1 MKKILSAL
9 IAAAALTA
17 CNETEQT
24 IVGKTYT
31 LLPEKAITI
40 AFDEKEPR
48 FYGKAVNN
56 YFGEYK
62 IDKNNITLTLQ
73 GSTMMAAP
81 EEEMKREMDYFQNIG
96 KIKTFTLKGQSLEL
110 KGDGVTLTY
119 EQDKNISQN

>member
-1 MKKILSAL
+1 MKKLLSAL
-9 IAAAALTA
+9 IAALALTA
-17 CNETEQT
+17 CNETEET

-40 AFDEKEPR
+40 TFDAKENR

-62 IDKNNITLTLQ
+62 LDKNNITLMLQ

-81 EEEMKREMDYFQNIG
+81 EEEMKKEMDYFQNMS
-96 KIKTFTLKGQSLEL
+96 KIKTYTLSGKALEL
-110 KGDGVTLTY
+110 KGDGVTLKY
-119 EQDKNISQN
+119 EQAKN